1 MCVIITE
8 FYSENTRNDGYIIMK
23 KAEKSGILVSYA
35 QYLCRDINEK
45 YGLGLNYSESDL
57 KNSEKLKEFINE
69 LDENGF
75 YIFQLTRLQEIFCK

>member
-1 MCVIITE
+1 MCVITTE

-35 QYLCRDINEK
+35 KYLCRDINKK
-45 YGLGLNYSESDL
+45 YGLDLNYSESDL

-75 YIFQLTRLQEIFCK
+75 YIFQLTRL